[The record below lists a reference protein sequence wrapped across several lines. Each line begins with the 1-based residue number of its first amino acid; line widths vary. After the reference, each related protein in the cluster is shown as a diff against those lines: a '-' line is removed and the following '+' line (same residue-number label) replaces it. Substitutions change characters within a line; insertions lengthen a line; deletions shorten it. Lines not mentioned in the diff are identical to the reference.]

1 MMILFGLAECSDS
14 FFYSGI
20 HAFGNLVH
28 LRKVTSKSNAP
39 VFRERLALHLRS
51 KPGKCQELIDTEA
64 FWNGAGRRPILTPC
78 WNCFFDMLF
87 AAFVIII
94 IQNGLPQR
102 ILPLCL
108 TVKVPLFR
116 TLSTCGWQEGRNE
129 HIPSLRLAILGDIY
143 KINAPFTLFPH
154 PTPPH
159 LCSLKESGIQTS
171 I

>member
-102 ILPLCL
+102 ILSLCL
-108 TVKVPLFR
+108 TVNLK
-116 TLSTCGWQEGRNE
+116 C
-129 HIPSLRLAILGDIY
+129 
-143 KINAPFTLFPH
+143 
-154 PTPPH
+154 
-159 LCSLKESGIQTS
+159 LCSEPCPSVDGRKEEMS
-171 I
+171 ISPA